1 MSLTSERLIYK
12 KCDSSHLEDYLKF
25 GMNEA
30 VMRYVTYRLLTR
42 DEAIE
47 RFGKAL
53 VINIKNTDLGYWLA
67 YNKADG
73 SLVAYLKIVNIGNNQ
88 HEVGYLVLPEYWGQK
103 YASELTAA
111 LVVHARKLESVVEL
125 VGIVDVEN
133 GASKGVL
140 LKQEFELYDTGML
153 DGKPVEY
160 FRMKI

>member
-12 KCDSSHLEDYLKF
+12 KCEASHLEDYLKF
-25 GMNEA
+25 GMNED
-30 VMRYVTYRLLTR
+30 VMRYVTYRALTR

-47 RFGKAL
+47 RFEKAL
-53 VINIKNTDLGYWLA
+53 VINAKNTDLGYWLA

-73 SLVAYLKIVNIGNNQ
+73 SLVTYLKIVSIGNNQ

-111 LVVHARKLESVVEL
+111 LVVHGEKLEQVTEL

-133 GASKGVL
+133 GASRRVL
-140 LKQEFELYDTGML
+140 NKQGFELYDTGML
-153 DGKPVEY
+153 DGLPVEY
-160 FRMKI
+160 YRLKI